1 MTKVSVIVPVYN
13 SEQYLEKCIQSILNQ
28 TLDDFELI
36 IVNDGSTDNSHE
48 IILKYENDERVKY
61 FKRKNHGI
69 GNTRNFGIDKAT
81 SEYICFVDSDDFIH
95 ESMFENMYNRCV
107 NDNLDFLVC
116 DYYHYLEN
124 SQSIQRFDIPTFD
137 NTTLNESPNLL
148 LDINLGPCNKF
159 IKKELFNDKSMRFPE
174 DIKYEDMP
182 LIVKLLNNASLIGK
196 LDEPL
201 CYFMVHDNSET
212 TTMDERVFDVF
223 KVLDSVN
230 EVLEGNTQVSE
241 YLEWLNV
248 KKLTTYT
255 IQQRYQKDK
264 ILREKFIDDAFA
276 YLNKNFPNWK
286 KSKHFKNRNIF
297 KCIIEKNK
305 KITKLYCDLYN
316 LIKK

>member
-1 MTKVSVIVPVYN
+1 MTKVSAIIPVYN
-13 SEQYLEKCIQSILNQ
+13 SEQYLDKCIQSILNQ
-28 TLDDFELI
+28 TLKEFELI
-36 IVNDGSTDNSHE
+36 IINDGSTDNSHE
-48 IILKYENDERVKY
+48 IILKYEDDERVKY

-81 SEYICFVDSDDFIH
+81 SEYICFIDSDDFIH

-124 SQSIQRFDIPTFD
+124 SQSIQRFDIPSFE

-148 LDINLGPCNKF
+148 LDINMGPCNKF
-159 IKKELFNDKSMRFPE
+159 IKRELFDDKNMRFPE
-174 DIKYEDMP
+174 NIKYEDMP
-182 LIVKLLNNASLIGK
+182 LVVKLLDKSDLIGK
-196 LDEPL
+196 INEPL

-212 TTMDERVFDVF
+212 TTMDERIFDIF
-223 KVLDSVN
+223 KVLHSVN
-230 EVLEGNTQVSE
+230 GILKDNEYVSE

-255 IQQRYQKDK
+255 VQQRYQKDK
-264 ILREKFIDDAFA
+264 ILREKFIDDAFDF
-276 YLNKNFPNWK
+276 LNKNFPNWK
-286 KSKHFKNRNIF
+286 KSKHFKNKNIF
-297 KCIIEKNK
+297 KSIIEKNK
-305 KITKLYCDLYN
+305 KITKIYCSLYN